1 MMQITDRKRVFNGHY
16 KIDELAVRAPGGQ
29 EFTREQ
35 FIFGNA
41 VAALVFD
48 TKRQLYVL
56 TQQFRY
62 GPEQEVLEIA
72 AGMIDPGEAPETTV
86 RREIH
91 EELGYDVD
99 TLTHIA
105 TVFSTP
111 GASTESIAIYYAEV
125 SRQTGPGGGMA
136 GENETIE
143 TITMDWDALIT
154 EPFRDAKTL
163 VAVQWA
169 QLQRYR

>member
-1 MMQITDRKRVFNGHY
+1 MQITDRKRVFNGHY
-16 KIDELAVRAPGGQ
+16 KIDELAVRAPNGQ

-48 TKRQLYVL
+48 TQRQLYVL
-56 TQQFRY
+56 TRQFRY
-62 GPEQEVLEIA
+62 GPEREVLEIA
-72 AGMIDPGEAPETTV
+72 AGMIDHDDTPDATV

-91 EELGYDVD
+91 EELGYEVD
-99 TLTHIA
+99 ALTPIA
-105 TVFSTP
+105 TVYSTP
-111 GASTESIAIYYAEV
+111 GASTETIAIYYAEV
-125 SRQTGPGGGMA
+125 SRQTGPGGGVA

-143 TITMDWDALIT
+143 IVTMDWDALLA
-154 EPFRDAKTL
+154 ESFQDAKTL

-169 QLQRYR
+169 RLRR

>member
-1 MMQITDRKRVFNGHY
+1 MQITDRKRVFNGHY
-16 KIDELAVRAPGGQ
+16 KIDELTVRAPSGQ
-29 EFTREQ
+29 EFAREQ
-35 FIFGNA
+35 FIFGHA

-48 TKRQLYVL
+48 TRRQLYVF

-91 EELGYDVD
+91 EELGYEVD

-111 GASTESIAIYYAEV
+111 GASTESIAIFYAEV

-136 GENETIE
+136 GENEYIK

-154 EPFRDAKTL
+154 EPFRDAKTM
-163 VAVQWA
+163 VAVQWV
-169 QLQRYR
+169 QLEKYR

>member
-1 MMQITDRKRVFNGHY
+1 MQITDRKRVFNGHY
-16 KIDELAVRAPGGQ
+16 KIDELAVRAPNGQ
-29 EFTREQ
+29 AFTREQ

-48 TKRQLYVL
+48 TARQLYVL
-56 TQQFRY
+56 TRQFRY

-72 AGMIDPGEAPETTV
+72 AGMIDPGEGPDATV

-91 EELGYDVD
+91 EELGYEVD
-99 TLTHIA
+99 ALTPIA

-111 GASTESIAIYYAEV
+111 GASTETIALYYAEV

-143 TITMDWDALIT
+143 IVTMDWDALVA
-154 EPFRDAKTL
+154 EPFQDAKTL

-169 QLQRYR
+169 RLRR